1 MMLFAR
7 PPQPQLANVDLVALV
22 GEVTEELSAQ
32 AAAVNGE
39 LAFRPPTMPL
49 EITADKT
56 QIAVAIR
63 AVCSNALEAR
73 AADARVEIELVQPAT
88 SPGTVQIIIRDNG
101 PGIPPDVRQ
110 HLFDPFY
117 SGREAGRGLGFGLS
131 KCWRIVRM
139 HGGDVAVD
147 SNETGARFTL
157 SLPVRHD
164 G

>member
-1 MMLFAR
+1 
-7 PPQPQLANVDLVALV
+7 V
-22 GEVTEELSAQ
+22 
-32 AAAVNGE
+32 
-39 LAFRPPTMPL
+39 
-49 EITADKT
+49 EIVADKT

-73 AADARVEIELVQPAT
+73 CDGARIEIELLQPAT

-101 PGIPPDVRQ
+101 PGIPPEMRE
-110 HLFDPFY
+110 HIFDPFF

-139 HGGDVAVD
+139 HGGDVTVD
-147 SNETGARFTL
+147 ANEMLGARFTL
-157 SLPVRHD
+157 SLPIHHD